1 MARIL
6 LSINAGWNVVNF
18 RGGLVRAL
26 VADGHDVIAAVPDDG
41 SMEAI
46 AALGAEPVALP
57 MAASSVSPAG
67 DLALFARYRRLIAV
81 RRPHVYLGWTI
92 KPNTYGSAAAALA
105 RVPRI
110 NNISGLG
117 TAFIRRSWLTHV
129 ARALYRVG
137 LAGSST
143 VFFQN
148 EDDRA
153 EFVGAKLVKPV
164 QVRLLNG
171 SGLDLDHFAPQP
183 AHHRAP
189 GDVRFLLIARL
200 VRDKGVYEYVEAARA
215 VKARHPGARFA
226 LLGFL
231 DVDNRTAI
239 SRAEVD
245 AWVAEG
251 VVDYLGASDDVRPH
265 VAAAD
270 CIVLPSYRE
279 GTSRVLLEAGA
290 MARPAVTCDVPGCNN
305 VVTNGETGFLARV
318 RDAADLARAIERVI
332 ALGAEGRALMGRAAH
347 ARIATHFSEAS
358 VIAAYRDAIARALV
372 GRDGAAPPL
381 PPADAASRGGGEV
394 NLRTAA

>member
-26 VADGHDVIAAVPDDG
+26 VADGHEVIAAVPDDG
-41 SMEAI
+41 SMDGI
-46 AALGAEPVALP
+46 AALGAEPVELP
-57 MAASSVSPAG
+57 MASSSVSPAD
-67 DLALFARYRRLIAV
+67 DLALFARYRRLIRR
-81 RRPHVYLGWTI
+81 RRPDVYLGWTI

-105 RVPRI
+105 RVPRV

-117 TAFIRRSWLTHV
+117 TAFIRRNWLTHV
-129 ARALYRVG
+129 ARGLYRVG

-153 EFVGAKLVKPV
+153 EFVGARLVKPA

-171 SGLDLDHFAPQP
+171 SGLDLDHFAPAPP
-183 AHHRAP
+183 AQRDA

-200 VRDKGVYEYVEAARA
+200 VRDKGVYEYVEAARQ

-226 LLGFL
+226 IVGFL

-239 SRAEVD
+239 SRAEVEG
-245 AWVAEG
+245 WVAEG
-251 VVDYLGASDDVRPH
+251 VIEYLGPSDDVRPH

-305 VVTNGETGFLARV
+305 VVTEGETGFLAKV
-318 RDAADLARAIERVI
+318 RDAADLARGIERVI
-332 ALGAEGRALMGRAAH
+332 ALGPEGRALMGRAAH
-347 ARIATHFSEAS
+347 ARIATHFSEAG
-358 VIAAYRDAIARALV
+358 VIAAYREAIARAVPHL
-372 GRDGAAPPL
+372 AASPL
-381 PPADAASRGGGEV
+381 RPGDAPSRGGAEANA